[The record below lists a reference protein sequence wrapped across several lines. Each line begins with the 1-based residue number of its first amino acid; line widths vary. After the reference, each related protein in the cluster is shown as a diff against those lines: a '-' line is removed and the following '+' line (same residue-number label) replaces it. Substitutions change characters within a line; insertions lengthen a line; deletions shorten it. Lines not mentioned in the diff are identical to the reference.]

1 MKRLI
6 ALLFLTVATNAH
18 AVNWQLVTD
27 SSDGTRLVSDVDS
40 VRIDKYTKPDKTTG
54 ARIYSTMDFISN
66 NEELVFSAVID
77 AQDCVDHGA
86 GPIVNVY
93 KDGTSNTFFWSK
105 DGGKMYDGQGQW
117 LCGFL
122 KATINQ
128 YQKEKTQ
135 PKASKPEAKNNPEN
149 VKIFIKEE

>member
-1 MKRLI
+1 MYTTLYVRQAVVVYKGKEMKN
-6 ALLFLTVATNAH
+6 LLVLMMLAVSLNAVA
-18 AVNWQLVTD
+18 
-27 SSDGTRLVSDVDS
+27 S
-40 VRIDKYTKPDKTTG
+40 
-54 ARIYSTMDFISN
+54 
-66 NEELVFSAVID
+66 EE
-77 AQDCVDHGA
+77 GA

-135 PKASKPEAKNNPEN
+135 PKASKPEAPKQYM
-149 VKIFIKEE
+149 